1 MEKRILQVAAWHSV
15 LLLCICVLLCIG
27 NGVNNHNQQKV
38 NVYAKGSLQDTIDFI
53 LSDCPNYIK
62 VKKSQ
67 KLIGNIQL
75 NVKVLRKKV
84 KLEYEAMVPF
94 TFSEMEEGG
103 TEVLAKKYISYSK
116 GSGCYRATL
125 ELVLSEI
132 YEVKACQDA
141 EYIYLGFFKPG
152 ELYEKV
158 ILIDVGHGGIDSGT
172 LSIDPQYAEKEINLL
187 VARKI
192 EQKLEEDEKVKVY
205 LSRENDEYLS
215 PKDRVRLIHGL
226 NPDICISIH
235 CNSAENPAASG
246 VEVLYSTNN
255 QDNGITSKQLAK
267 NCLQGILAETEQ
279 VNRGIVQGDNIYIIR
294 KAEVPIALIE
304 IGFLSNHSE
313 FSYLISSD
321 YQNKIAD
328 GIINAIQK

>member
-1 MEKRILQVAAWHSV
+1 MEKRILQVAACHSV

-27 NGVNNHNQQKV
+27 NGVNNYSQQKV
-38 NVYAKGSLQDTIDFI
+38 NIYAKGSLQDTIDFI
-53 LSDCPNYIK
+53 LSDYPNYIK
-62 VKKSQ
+62 IKKSQ
-67 KLIGNIQL
+67 KLIGSIQL
-75 NVKVLRKKV
+75 NVKVLKKKM
-84 KLEYEAMVPF
+84 KLEYEALVPF
-94 TFSEMEEGG
+94 TFSEMEENE
-103 TEVLAKKYISYSK
+103 TEVLARKYISYAR
-116 GSGCYRATL
+116 GPGCYRATL
-125 ELVLSEI
+125 EFVLSEI
-132 YEVKACQDA
+132 YEVKVCQDA
-141 EYIYLGFFKPG
+141 EYIYLGFFKPS

-158 ILIDVGHGGIDSGT
+158 ILIDAGHGGIDSGT
-172 LSIDPQYAEKEINLL
+172 LSIEPKYAEKEINLL
-187 VARKI
+187 VATKI
-192 EQKLEEDEKVKVY
+192 EQKLEGDEKIKVY

-235 CNSAENPAASG
+235 CNSAENPGASG

-255 QDNGITSKQLAK
+255 QENGITSKQLAK
-267 NCLQGILAETEQ
+267 NCLQGILAETDQ

-294 KAEVPIALIE
+294 KAEVPIVLIE
-304 IGFLSNHSE
+304 IGFLSNHGE